1 MSLPLSLQRISSPG
15 SRTILGR
22 FSSRLT
28 RLRETLDKKKI
39 QGFLVTNITNIRY
52 LSGFRGSSGFIFITK
67 NKNIFITDF
76 RYKEQ
81 AERELSGW
89 DISIEKGDRFG
100 IIKKFISGLGV
111 KKLGF
116 ESDVSYDFFKRLS
129 LFGAD
134 LKPLRGIVEDQRSI
148 KDSEEVYSI
157 KEAIRRAEAAL
168 LDVKPYIRKGKR
180 ERQIALML
188 EERLKKRGC
197 NRLPFDIIVASG
209 VNSALPHARASD
221 KKLYPGD
228 LVVVDWGGEAGGY
241 YSDITRSFLIKDS
254 WSPKGHKNF
263 LGRKNIVKK
272 REIYQLVLKANRSA
286 ISSVLPGVE
295 SRVIDSSARDIIK
308 NAGYGKFFG
317 HGTGHGVGLEVHESP
332 RISWAKSNTVKENM
346 VFTIEP
352 GIYIPGLGGVRIED
366 MILVKS
372 KGAEVL
378 TKLPR
383 HLEII

>member
-1 MSLPLSLQRISSPG
+1 MSSPLSLQRISSPRG
-15 SRTILGR
+15 RAILSR

-28 RLRETLDKKKI
+28 RLRETLERKKI
-39 QGFLVTNITNIRY
+39 HGFLVTNITNIRY

-89 DISIEKGDRFG
+89 DISIEKSDRFR
-100 IIKKFISGLGV
+100 IIKKFVSCLGV
-111 KKLGF
+111 KTLGF

-129 LFGAD
+129 LCGAGI
-134 LKPLRGIVEDQRSI
+134 KPLRGIVEDQRSI
-148 KDSEEVYSI
+148 KDNEEVYSI

-168 LDVKPYIRKGKR
+168 LDVKPYIREWKR

-197 NRLPFDIIVASG
+197 NHLPFDIIVASG
-209 VNSALPHARASD
+209 INSALPHARASD

-254 WSPKGHKNF
+254 RSPKGPKTF
-263 LGRKNIVKK
+263 LERSNIAKK

-286 ISSVLPGVE
+286 TSSILPDIEG
-295 SRVIDSSARDIIK
+295 RAIDSAARDIIK
-308 NAGYGKFFG
+308 DEGYGKFFG
-317 HGTGHGVGLEVHESP
+317 HGTGHGVGLEVHELP
-332 RISWAKSNTVKENM
+332 RISWAKSDTVKENM

-372 KGAEVL
+372 RGAEVL